1 MGRFIAVDPSSTF
14 TGWAVFEGESLV
26 AWGVIVTRGLPFAQR
41 FPTIVGDLSRRAS
54 QYGAQAVAIED
65 VKFAWAGGGRRNRNI
80 AGLQAGFRSVEDW
93 AKGMNYPFFAYNPA
107 TWKNAVLDG
116 AHASKATTK
125 ANICWRFPG
134 LPRNLTEHE
143 YDAVGIGVYHGGI
156 LKLETLSER
165 GNQ

>member
-1 MGRFIAVDPSSTF
+1 MNRFIAIDPSTTF
-14 TGWAVFEGESLV
+14 TGWAVFQDEGLV
-26 AWGVIVTRGLPFAQR
+26 AWGVIDTRKDAYADR
-41 FPTIVGDLSRRAS
+41 FVKIVAGIALAYT
-54 QYGAQAVAIED
+54 QYRFQEIVVED
-65 VKFAWAGGGRRNRNI
+65 VKFAWGGSNRNRNI
-80 AGLQAGFRSVEDW
+80 AGLQAVFRSLKDY
-93 AKGMNYPFFAYNPA
+93 ATTSNFPFTAYNPA
-107 TWKNAVLDG
+107 TWKNSVVGDS
-116 AHASKATTK
+116 HASKATTK